1 MSRSKRMQV
10 IADLADE
17 EMATAYAT
25 LKEVTNQ
32 RDYVQAQMNDL
43 KQYLNEYVVNLT
55 TSGQQFMP
63 IQLQTTQAFIDKLK
77 TAIASQQEQLD
88 SLDDIVKMA
97 HEQWTEKRVRFN
109 ALQKVCQKLERDEKV
124 ALDRAEQKMMD
135 DLAAQNF
142 LK

>member
-1 MSRSKRMQV
+1 MSRSKRMKV
-10 IADLADE
+10 IAGLAEDE
-17 EMATAYAT
+17 MTTAHAT

-32 RDYVQAQMNDL
+32 RNYVQVQMNDL
-43 KQYLNEYVVNLT
+43 KQYLNEYVAKLT

-63 IQLQTTQAFIDKLK
+63 IQLQTTQAFIEKLK

-88 SLDDIVKMA
+88 SLEDIVKMA
-97 HEQWTEKRVRFN
+97 HDQWTEKRVRFN
-109 ALQKVCQKLERDEKV
+109 ALHKVCQKLERDERV
-124 ALDRAEQKMMD
+124 ALDRAEQKLMD